1 MVALVRIALSRPYTF
16 VVLALLLLI
25 IGPLAALRTPT
36 DIFPDIRIPVI
47 GVVWQYTGLP
57 PDQMAGRI
65 TTPFERALTT
75 TVNDIEHIVSNSY
88 NGFGIVKI
96 FFQPN
101 VDIRTANAQVTAIS
115 QTLIKAMPPGATP
128 PLILNYYASTV
139 PIIQVALSGDG
150 LTEQNLADIGI
161 NQLRTPLITVPGAAI
176 PYPYGGKMRQ
186 IQIDLDPQALQSRGL
201 SGQDVANA
209 LAAQNLITPAG
220 TQKIGTFEYNI
231 QLNNS
236 PLKME
241 ELGDLPIKTVNG
253 AMVYVRDIAT
263 VRDGN
268 PPQTNIVHVNG
279 NRSVLMMVLKAGAI
293 STLDIIAGIK
303 QKVIDVKDQLP
314 DALRIGFIGDQ
325 SVFVRSAISGVA
337 YEGIIA
343 ALLTSVMILL
353 FLGSWRSTL
362 IIAVSIPL
370 SVFGAVMM
378 LWAIGETLNIMTLG
392 GLALA
397 VGILVD
403 EATVTIENINWH
415 LEQGKGVETAIMD
428 GANQIVVPAFVSLSC
443 ICIVFVPM
451 FFLTGVARFLFVPL
465 AEAVMFAMLWSFILS
480 RTLVPTMAKYL
491 LHQHHTYAE
500 DEAPPPSRNPL
511 VRFQR
516 GFEARFEAV
525 RDFYRDL
532 LALAI
537 HGRGVFVT
545 VFLCFVAASF
555 LLVPFVGRNF
565 FPSVDTGSILMH
577 VRTQIGTRVEESAN
591 QFAEVQKAIRWIIPP
606 GEIDTLADNI
616 GMPISGINMTYN
628 NTGVIGPQD
637 GDIQIKLKE
646 GHRPTAGYVQA
657 LREQLPRAFPG
668 MTFAFLPADIVSQI
682 LNFGAPAPIDLQVRG
697 ADVNA
702 NFVYANK
709 LLSRLRRIPGIAD
722 ARIQQSPSNPTFNID
737 VDRTRAQ
744 YVGLTE
750 RDVTNSLVVNLAG
763 SGQVA
768 PTYYLNPDNGV
779 SYSIVMQTPQYQI
792 DSLSALEALP
802 ITAGNAGTPPILGG
816 IADIT
821 RSTSSAVV
829 SQYDIQP
836 MVQIYATPQGR
847 DLGAV
852 AADVK
857 AIIADTAKEVP
868 KGSSVVL
875 LGQVQT
881 MNDAFSGLLFGL
893 LAAIVLI
900 YLLIVVN
907 FQSWSDPFVIITA
920 LPAALAGIVWTLF
933 ATRTTLSVPALTGAI
948 MCMGVATAN
957 SVLVISFAKER
968 YEELGD
974 PVAAAIEA
982 GFVRFRPVVMTALAM
997 IIGMMPMAL
1006 ALGDGG
1012 EQNAPLGRAVVGG
1025 LIFATV
1031 ATLIFVPVVF
1041 SMVHSKQGARAA
1053 AAPETINAH
1062 WRQSRRRT
1070 GDFKCPLNEALR
1082 SRAGSWASSGSSP
1095 ASSRC
1100 WWW

>member
-1 MVALVRIALSRPYTF
+1 MIALVRIALSRPYTF

-25 IGPLAALRTPT
+25 VGPLAALRTPT

-65 TTPFERALTT
+65 TTPFERTLTT
-75 TVNDIEHIVSNSY
+75 TVNDIEHIVANSY

-115 QTLIKAMPPGATP
+115 QTLLKQLPPGATP
-128 PLILNYYASTV
+128 PLILNYSASTV
-139 PIIQVALSGDG
+139 PIIQLALSGEG

-161 NQLRTPLITVPGAAI
+161 NQLRTPLVTVPGAAI
-176 PYPYGGKMRQ
+176 PYPFGGKQRQ
-186 IQIDLDPQALQSRGL
+186 VQIDLDSGALQARGL
-201 SGQDVANA
+201 SGQDVANT
-209 LAAQNLITPAG
+209 LAAQNLITPVG
-220 TQKIGTFEYNI
+220 TQKIGSFEYNI

-241 ELGDLPIKTVNG
+241 DLGNLPIKTVNG
-253 AMVYVRDIAT
+253 AMVYIRDVAT

-268 PPQTNIVHVNG
+268 PPQTNIVHVDG

-303 QKVIDVKDQLP
+303 QKVLDVKSQLP
-314 DALRIGFIGDQ
+314 DSLKIGFIGDQ
-325 SVFVRSAISGVA
+325 SVFVRGAIGGVA
-337 YEGIIA
+337 NEGVIA

-353 FLGSWRSTL
+353 FLGSWRSTV
-362 IIAVSIPL
+362 IIAISIPL
-370 SVFGAVMM
+370 SILGAIIM
-378 LWAIGETLNIMTLG
+378 LSAIGETLNIMTLG

-403 EATVTIENINWH
+403 DATVTIENINYH
-415 LEQGKGVETAIMD
+415 LEQGKPVEQSIMD
-428 GANQIVVPAFVSLSC
+428 GANQIVTPAFVSLLC

-451 FFLTGVARFLFVPL
+451 FFLTGVARFLFVPM
-465 AEAVMFAMLWSFILS
+465 AEAVMFAMMWSFLLS
-480 RTLVPTMAKYL
+480 RTLVPTMANYL
-491 LHQHHTYAE
+491 LQPHVHHPE
-500 DEAPPPSRNPL
+500 GEGPSPTRNPL

-516 GFEARFEAV
+516 GFEARFE
-525 RDFYRDL
+525 RLRRGYRDL
-532 LALAI
+532 LSMALSHRPI
-537 HGRGVFVT
+537 FVMG
-545 VFLCFVAASF
+545 FLSFVAVSF
-555 LLVPFVGRNF
+555 LLVPFLGRNF
-565 FPSVDTGSILMH
+565 FPAVDAGNILMH
-577 VRTQIGTRVEESAN
+577 VRTQIGTRVEETAN
-591 QFAEVQKAIRWIIPP
+591 QLADVQKAIRKIIPP
-606 GEIDTLADNI
+606 DEIDTVADNI

-628 NTGVIGPQD
+628 NTGVIGSQD

-646 GHRPTAGYVQA
+646 DHRPTIEHVQA
-657 LREQLPRAFPG
+657 LREQLPRLFPG

-697 ADVNA
+697 ANVND
-702 NFVYANK
+702 NFAYANR
-709 LLSRLRRIPGIAD
+709 LLSRIRRIPGIAD

-763 SGQVA
+763 SAQVA

-792 DSLSALEALP
+792 DSLSALRGLP
-802 ITAGNAGTPPILGG
+802 ITATGNPQSPILGG
-816 IADIT
+816 IADVSRTI
-821 RSTSSAVV
+821 SSAVV
-829 SQYDIQP
+829 SQYDIQTI
-836 MVQIYATPQGR
+836 VQIYATPQGR

-857 AIIADTAKEVP
+857 AAIDDTAKDLP
-868 KGSSVVL
+868 KGSSVVM

-881 MNDAFSGLLFGL
+881 MNSAFSGLLFGL
-893 LAAIVLI
+893 LAAAVLI

-920 LPAALAGIVWTLF
+920 LPAALAGIVWMLF
-933 ATRTTLSVPALTGAI
+933 TTHTTLSVPALTGAI

-957 SVLVISFAKER
+957 SVLVISFARER
-968 YEELGD
+968 YAELGD
-974 PVAAAIEA
+974 PVAAALEA
-982 GFVRFRPVVMTALAM
+982 GFVRFRPVLMTALAM
-997 IIGMMPMAL
+997 IIGMLPMAL
-1006 ALGDGG
+1006 GLGEGG
-1012 EQNAPLGRAVVGG
+1012 EQNAPLGRAVIGG
-1025 LIFATV
+1025 LIFATT
-1031 ATLIFVPVVF
+1031 ATLMFVPVVF
-1041 SMVHSKQGARAA
+1041 SMVHKKQGAKV
-1053 AAPETINAH
+1053 AAPSEMPHAAH
-1062 WRQSRRRT
+1062 
-1070 GDFKCPLNEALR
+1070 
-1082 SRAGSWASSGSSP
+1082 
-1095 ASSRC
+1095 
-1100 WWW
+1100 